1 MLTVMAGAAVV
12 PELALDDEEERS
24 ALIEAV
30 SRDSADVLEEYRDG
44 DRLAFAMP
52 NQMAIGYA

>member
-1 MLTVMAGAAVV
+1 MV

-30 SRDSADVLEEYRDG
+30 RRDSADVLEEYRDG

-52 NQMAIGYA
+52 NQMAMGYA